1 MKHQGSWMA
10 KVALVVV
17 AMVGAAV
24 VAAMDPTGVPM
35 TAPGAGESALIAPN
49 DAAGSQCPAEVLP
62 TLKPAPDASAPEP
75 VAICRLLPECWTDSD
90 CDARCGVGLGKC
102 LHSNCPPRYCRCR

>member
-1 MKHQGSWMA
+1 MKHQWIA
-10 KVALVVV
+10 KVVALVVV

-24 VAAMDPTGVPM
+24 VAAVDPAGAPK
-35 TAPGAGESALIAPN
+35 TAPRVGESALIAPN
-49 DAAGSQCPAEVLP
+49 GEAGSGCQAAVLSAV
-62 TLKPAPDASAPEP
+62 KPAQNENAPEP